1 MDRRALEYFE
11 TVARLGSVSGAA
23 AEMSVT
29 QPAISKQI
37 SRLEA
42 ELAVRLFHR
51 TPTGM
56 STTAAGQVLLELGE
70 DVLSRFER
78 AEGIIKSRFRGQS
91 SFRIACPHSTA
102 DILASFISARDAPIV
117 DVEILLAN
125 ELDGVLDR
133 EVDMAVSSLSPP
145 RSRAQ
150 LPVATIPITV
160 QSQPDSN
167 ARFGTAS
174 HVDLESLK
182 DDWVIVARSGVQ
194 VVVTKAMSGFGTPAM
209 IRDVSTGAMA
219 QALAANG
226 HGHAL
231 VTEPARFG
239 LQTLPAYA
247 DNRPLEIVHHASW
260 DATHYASDELRRLAR
275 ELRQFMTDDWE
286 WRQTTS
292 S

>member
-1 MDRRALEYFE
+1 MPFRRSILHGIRETRLLTLLVPYPEAMDRRALEYFE

-160 QSQPDSN
+160 QSQPDSMPGS
-167 ARFGTAS
+167 AQPHT
-174 HVDLESLK
+174 LI
-182 DDWVIVARSGVQ
+182 W
-194 VVVTKAMSGFGTPAM
+194 KA
-209 IRDVSTGAMA
+209 
-219 QALAANG
+219 
-226 HGHAL
+226 
-231 VTEPARFG
+231 
-239 LQTLPAYA
+239 
-247 DNRPLEIVHHASW
+247 
-260 DATHYASDELRRLAR
+260 
-275 ELRQFMTDDWE
+275 
-286 WRQTTS
+286 
-292 S
+292 